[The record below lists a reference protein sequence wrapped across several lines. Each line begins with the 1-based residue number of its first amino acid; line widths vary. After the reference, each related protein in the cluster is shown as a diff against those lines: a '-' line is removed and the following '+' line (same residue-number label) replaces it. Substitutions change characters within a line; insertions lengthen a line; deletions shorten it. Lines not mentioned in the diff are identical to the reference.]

1 MSPAASKLEW
11 QRALTTLAGVAVF
24 VAVVAALYWARSI
37 FIPVALAIFLTFVMS
52 PVVSWL
58 QRRRFGRLP
67 AVLTTVM
74 AGVLIVLLV
83 GGLIVWQMA
92 ELASSLPDYTENIKQ
107 KVGSARGWVL
117 GSGESRFGRMVDEI
131 SAAITQSPTARGPA
145 AAPKVLAPEVAV
157 PATSTAGAFGG
168 AAATGGV
175 IATAAQ
181 SAPPAP
187 LTPPDQQPPS
197 WLDNIGTYASPVL
210 ELMGQIGFAFLLSVF
225 MLLKRE
231 DLRNR
236 VIRLTGDTR
245 VTTTTKATDDASKR
259 ISRYLFMQLL
269 INTSFGLLITI
280 VLLAIGVDYAL
291 LWGFIAS
298 LMRYVPYIG
307 TYLGLLPPLVFTLAL
322 SDGWWQPITVVAL
335 YAGLEII
342 CNNVFEPWLYGT
354 SMGLSEVAQLVA
366 AAFWAF
372 LWGPIGLILSGPL
385 TVCLLV
391 LGKYVPRFEFFEV
404 LLGDEPALAPDVRLY
419 QRLTARDQDEATEI
433 AREQLKHTSAEEV
446 FDTVMIP
453 ALSYAKRDV
462 DQGEVSREEQH
473 AILESMREITDDVI
487 EHRLIPEGGSG
498 DDEPGMRKVRVLC
511 VPGRDEADEVALEM
525 LKGLFD
531 PAKWEVEVS
540 PIERL
545 TSEVV
550 AVAGESCP
558 GAIVIGS
565 LPPGGLAHTRYLCKR
580 ITQQFPEVRVAVGRW
595 GVTEQAEENRAQ
607 LTEVGAAHV
616 ATSLAD
622 MVRHLRAWRSALK
635 EAQEKSECEDDAAP
649 QSAGKRAVGTSS
661 A

>member
-1 MSPAASKLEW
+1 MSPGASKLEW
-11 QRALTTLAGVAVF
+11 QRALTTLAGLAVF
-24 VAVVAALYWARSI
+24 VVVVAALYWARSI

-52 PVVSWL
+52 PVVAWL

-67 AVLTTVM
+67 AVLTTVT
-74 AGVLIVLLV
+74 AGVAIVLLV

-92 ELASSLPDYTENIKQ
+92 ELADSLPNYTENIKQ
-107 KVGSARGWVL
+107 KVGTVRGLVV
-117 GSGESRFGRMVDEI
+117 GEGESRFSRMVDEV
-131 SAAITQSPTARGPA
+131 SAAITQSPTARKPA
-145 AAPKVLAPEVAV
+145 GAPRVLAPEVAV
-157 PATSTAGAFGG
+157 PAAPAAGAFGG
-168 AAATGGV
+168 PAAAGGV
-175 IATAAQ
+175 IATAG
-181 SAPPAP
+181 PPPAAP
-187 LTPPDQQPPS
+187 LTPADKQPPS
-197 WLDNIGTYASPVL
+197 WLDNVGTYASPVL
-210 ELMGQIGFAFLLSVF
+210 ELIGQIAFAFILSVF
-225 MLLKRE
+225 MLLKKE

-245 VTTTTKATDDASKR
+245 VTTTTKATDDASRR

-269 INTSFGLLITI
+269 INSTFGLIITV

-291 LWGFIAS
+291 LWGFLAS

-307 TYLGLLPPLVFTLAL
+307 TYLGLVPPLVFTLAL
-322 SDGWWQPITVVAL
+322 SDGWWQPITVVAV

-404 LLGDEPALAPDVRLY
+404 LLGDEPALDPDVRLY

-433 AREQLKHTSAEEV
+433 AREALKHTSAEEV
-446 FDTVMIP
+446 FDAVLVP
-453 ALSYAKRDV
+453 ALTYARRDH
-462 DQGEVSREEQH
+462 DQNELAREDLH
-473 AILESMREITDDVI
+473 AILESMREIVDDVI

-498 DDEPGMRKVRVLC
+498 DDEPGAEKVRVLC
-511 VPGRDEADEVALEM
+511 VPGRDEADEVALDM
-525 LKGLFD
+525 LKGLLD
-531 PAKWEVEVS
+531 PSKWEVEVS
-540 PIERL
+540 AVERL

-550 AVAGESCP
+550 AAAGETRP
-558 GAIVIGS
+558 GVIVIGS

-580 ITQQFPEVRVAVGRW
+580 ISHQFPEARLAVGRW
-595 GVTEQAEENRAQ
+595 GVAEQAEENRAQ
-607 LTEVGAAHV
+607 LTEAGADHV

-622 MVRHLRAWRSALK
+622 MSQHLRGWRSALK
-635 EAQEKSECEDDAAP
+635 AQQKPTAGEPAA
-649 QSAGKRAVGTSS
+649 QSGGRRAVGTSS